1 MTVLVTGSDLSLDA
15 LLRVARAG
23 ERVELAPA
31 AVAAM
36 AAASDLAARIA
47 ERGEPVYGLTTG
59 LGVQKR
65 TAQQRDDSGFSWRQ
79 IAESRAGVGPL
90 AAPDVVRAAML
101 VFLNQMAGATTCI
114 RPLLAERLLRALNDG
129 EQPEVRSRGSIG
141 ASDLAAMADLAA
153 GVFSGMQLVPGEGL
167 ALINSSAFGTGSA
180 ALALADA
187 GRLVDAADVAAA
199 LSLEGFAA
207 NLSVLHPAIERARPD
222 PALART
228 LARLRR
234 LLEGSYLMAEG
245 AARNL
250 QDPLNFRSAA
260 PVQAAARR
268 ALEYAA
274 AVLAIELNAAQG
286 NPLVSVE
293 EGTIRSACLY
303 ETVGVSAALD
313 FVRIAL
319 ASMLLAASERAVKL
333 MDTPWSGL
341 PVGLQE
347 PGSPDLGL
355 SILAI
360 TAESLGAEV
369 AVLAQP
375 VSYIVSSTSGA
386 EGVEDRATHLPLSAR
401 RLADLVEAGEAIVA
415 IELLA
420 SVQAVDMRG
429 TSPLGR
435 GTAVAYAALRE
446 AVPTMHLGDT
456 PPVDIAP
463 VVGLIRRGILA

>member
-1 MTVLVTGSDLSLDA
+1 MAVVVTGRDLTLDEVTS
-15 LLRVARAG
+15 VARGG
-23 ERVELAPA
+23 EQVVLAEGA
-31 AVAAM
+31 RAAM
-36 AAASDLAARIA
+36 SAASALAASVA

-65 TAQQRDDSGFSWRQ
+65 TTQQRDDSGFSWRQ
-79 IAESRAGVGPL
+79 IGESRAGVGPL
-90 AAPDVVRAAML
+90 APPDVVRAAML
-101 VFLNQMAGATTCI
+101 VFVNQMAGGTTCI
-114 RPLLAERLLRALNDG
+114 RPVLAERLVQALNDG
-129 EQPEVRSRGSIG
+129 ERPEVRSRGSIG
-141 ASDLAAMADLAA
+141 ASDLAQMADLAA
-153 GVFSGMQLVPGEGL
+153 AVFAGMELAQGEGL

-187 GRLVDAADVAAA
+187 GRLLDAADVAAA
-199 LSLEGFAA
+199 FCLEGFAA
-207 NLSVLHPAIERARPD
+207 NLSVLHPAIERARRD
-222 PALART
+222 PVLART
-228 LARLRR
+228 LARFRE
-234 LLEGSYLMAEG
+234 LLDGSYLWAEG

-268 ALEYAA
+268 ALEYAGS
-274 AVLAIELNAAQG
+274 VMAIELNAAQG

-303 ETVGVSAALD
+303 EVVGVSAALD

-319 ASMLLAASERAVKL
+319 ASMLLAASERSVKL

-369 AVLAQP
+369 TSLAQP
-375 VSYIVSSTSGA
+375 VSFIVTSTAGA

-401 RLADLVEAGEAIVA
+401 RLAELVDAGEAIVA

-420 SVQAVDMRG
+420 SAQAAGHARR
-429 TSPLGR
+429 L
-435 GTAVAYAALRE
+435 AARPRHRRR
-446 AVPTMHLGDT
+446 VC
-456 PPVDIAP
+456 PPP
-463 VVGLIRRGILA
+463 